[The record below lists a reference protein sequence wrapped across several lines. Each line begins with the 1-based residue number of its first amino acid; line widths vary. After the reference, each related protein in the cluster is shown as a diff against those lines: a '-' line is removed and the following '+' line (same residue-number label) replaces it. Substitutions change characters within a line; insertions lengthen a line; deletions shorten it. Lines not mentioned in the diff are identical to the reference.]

1 MNDLYGIQV
10 PRAIGE
16 GFSFDS
22 SVLADALRAIYV
34 SSDLDP
40 LTELDPGLFQET
52 ARIITQ
58 ATDKGISQSAYDPDH
73 AFRNALQHSNEV
85 FAAFKVHR
93 LQRDMAAQL
102 LDSNGNLKSFKQWSE
117 DVAPIAS
124 HQVGSWLQTE
134 YDTAIIRA
142 HQAADW
148 QQFQAEKDIL
158 PNLKWMPSTSA
169 HPGADH
175 QVFWNTVR
183 PVDDS
188 FWNDHR
194 PGDRW
199 NCKCSLS
206 STTDPVT
213 DLPDGQEGGVTTPS
227 PSTDPHQGLK
237 TKAGS
242 PQVFSQD
249 HPYFPDDCSSCPFHA
264 SSSRSNGLSRWL
276 PFTAQK
282 KHCYNCQF
290 IDGCIPGMNRADKN
304 AAARLKKVK
313 KQIDQYDGKEI
324 SGAEFSTGKL
334 IVLRRSLQDVYE
346 HGREDANL
354 MKWLTTF
361 DMRKIK
367 GWKYEG
373 WAENRPYDS
382 SSPKFDPKN
391 PDRKKHPEAEYFTYY
406 SLKIGNDIYWAN
418 VKVHKLLGS
427 EVLYTI
433 EKKKPNDIITGY
445 HK

>member
-227 PSTDPHQGLK
+227 PSTAPHQGLK

-264 SSSRSNGLSRWL
+264 NSPRSNGLSRWL
-276 PFTAQK
+276 PFRNRAK
-282 KHCYNCQF
+282 DCYNCQF
-290 IDGCIPGMNRADKN
+290 INGCIDRAEE
-304 AAARLKKVK
+304 KKLISNVTFAKVREVK
-313 KQIDQYDGKEI
+313 EQNLMPEYELTEVPQVK
-324 SGAEFSTGKL
+324 TGKL
-334 IVLRRSLQDVYE
+334 SRTKNQRDEQLLQHCFHDYDVE
-346 HGREDANL
+346 AAVHIWNNPNDLVFVRESPLGEGKD
-354 MKWLTTF
+354 LT
-361 DMRKIK
+361 
-367 GWKYEG
+367 
-373 WAENRPYDS
+373 
-382 SSPKFDPKN
+382 DPEEV
-391 PDRKKHPEAEYFTYY
+391 KK
-406 SLKIGNDIYWAN
+406 L
-418 VKVHKLLGS
+418 
-427 EVLYTI
+427 
-433 EKKKPNDIITGY
+433 EKKKKRLKITTFNLYEFTFGDRTFVTKLGQHRRGFEFFY
-445 HK
+445 SLMEK

>member
-40 LTELDPGLFQET
+40 LTELNPGLFQET

-58 ATDKGISQSAYDPDH
+58 ATDKGISQSAYDPAH

-188 FWNDHR
+188 FRNDHR

-264 SSSRSNGLSRWL
+264 NSPRSNGLSRWL
-276 PFTAQK
+276 PFRNRAK
-282 KHCYNCQF
+282 DCYNCQF
-290 IDGCIPGMNRADKN
+290 INGCIDRAEE
-304 AAARLKKVK
+304 KKLISNVTFAKVREVK
-313 KQIDQYDGKEI
+313 EQNLMPEYELTEVPQVK
-324 SGAEFSTGKL
+324 TGKL
-334 IVLRRSLQDVYE
+334 SRTKNQRDEQLLQHCFHDYDVE
-346 HGREDANL
+346 AAVHIWNNPNDLVFVRESPLGEGKD
-354 MKWLTTF
+354 LT
-361 DMRKIK
+361 
-367 GWKYEG
+367 
-373 WAENRPYDS
+373 
-382 SSPKFDPKN
+382 DPEEV
-391 PDRKKHPEAEYFTYY
+391 KK
-406 SLKIGNDIYWAN
+406 L
-418 VKVHKLLGS
+418 
-427 EVLYTI
+427 
-433 EKKKPNDIITGY
+433 EKKKKRLKITTFNLYEFTFGDRTFVTKLGQHRRGFEFFY
-445 HK
+445 SLMEK

>member
-213 DLPDGQEGGVTTPS
+213 PIPDGKVEGGTAPGS
-227 PSTDPHQGLK
+227 DSHQGLK

-264 SSSRSNGLSRWL
+264 NSPRSNGFSRWL
-276 PFTAQK
+276 PFRNRAK
-282 KHCYNCQF
+282 DCYNCQF
-290 IDGCIPGMNRADKN
+290 INGCIDRAEE
-304 AAARLKKVK
+304 KKKIANVTFAKVREVK
-313 KQIDQYDGKEI
+313 EQNQMPEYDMTEV
-324 SGAEFSTGKL
+324 EQVQTGKL
-334 IVLRRSLQDVYE
+334 SRTRKQRDKLLDHCFHDYDVE
-346 HGREDANL
+346 AAVHIWNNPNDLVFVRESPLGEGKDL
-354 MKWLTTF
+354 TDPEEVKKLKKKKKELKVTTF
-361 DMRKIK
+361 NQ
-367 GWKYEG
+367 YE
-373 WAENRPYDS
+373 
-382 SSPKFDPKN
+382 
-391 PDRKKHPEAEYFTYY
+391 FTFGGKTFVTKLGQHREGYEFFY
-406 SLKIGNDIYWAN
+406 SLM
-418 VKVHKLLGS
+418 
-427 EVLYTI
+427 
-433 EKKKPNDIITGY
+433 EK
-445 HK
+445 

>member
-22 SVLADALRAIYV
+22 SVLADALRSIYV

-213 DLPDGQEGGVTTPS
+213 PIPDGKVEGGTAPGS
-227 PSTDPHQGLK
+227 DSHQGLK

-264 SSSRSNGLSRWL
+264 NSPRSNGFSRWL
-276 PFTAQK
+276 PFRNRAK
-282 KHCYNCQF
+282 DCYNCQF
-290 IDGCIPGMNRADKN
+290 INGCIDRAEE
-304 AAARLKKVK
+304 KKKIANVTFAKVREVK
-313 KQIDQYDGKEI
+313 EQNQMPEYDMTEV
-324 SGAEFSTGKL
+324 EQVQTGKL
-334 IVLRRSLQDVYE
+334 SRTRKQRDKLLDHCFHDYDVE
-346 HGREDANL
+346 AAVHIWNNPNDLVFVRESPLGEGKDL
-354 MKWLTTF
+354 TDPEEVKKLKKKKKELKVTTF
-361 DMRKIK
+361 NQ
-367 GWKYEG
+367 YE
-373 WAENRPYDS
+373 
-382 SSPKFDPKN
+382 
-391 PDRKKHPEAEYFTYY
+391 FTFGGKTFVTKLGQHREGYEFFY
-406 SLKIGNDIYWAN
+406 SLM
-418 VKVHKLLGS
+418 
-427 EVLYTI
+427 
-433 EKKKPNDIITGY
+433 EK
-445 HK
+445 